1 MHNANDFKTNE
12 KGELVEA
19 EGSDPWKDLKELIAK
34 KSKPKAN
41 KQVQERLT
49 KLKDA
54 VKVIM
59 NSQAQLKPILRSRS
73 VSRTRSEDSDDK
85 AEEGPSKLAKMDVE
99 DVEEVSIPSLDDLS
113 SGPRQQ

>member
-1 MHNANDFKTNE
+1 MLHCFFWYIESNFKTNE
-12 KGELVEA
+12 KGELVES

-59 NSQAQLKPILRSRS
+59 NSQAQLKPISRSRS

-85 AEEGPSKLAKMDVE
+85 EEEGPAKLAKMDV
-99 DVEEVSIPSLDDLS
+99 
-113 SGPRQQ
+113 